1 MAAAPGLAEL
11 DRIEAQLREAEAEYF
26 QLSNATPSSSSQ
38 PYASA
43 AAESSRPSPSPPKSP
58 LSQPLYSFSG
68 RQTGQQEE
76 VPAARVDAA
85 LFSRLQLRHHPSSPA
100 PEAARSTRRPLPNP
114 TSETRIH
121 ASKPTVS
128 QTLLRLAQPRHEI
141 YAERERQRQ
150 EREAVKA
157 AQENCT
163 FTPTLC
169 QGTEKRAAALAAA
182 SKGEVPKSLP
192 DRLRERQ
199 EAAEAARRCRQAKF
213 ELEQAAEC
221 TFQPVLYTDQAHL
234 MPGSAFL
241 SSPSSSPCSSPSRR
255 PGHDKPLHERLGD
268 VQRAR
273 RDHLDRLR
281 AREEEKQAAEWTFRP
296 RLCGVTEEMARQR
309 RQDQDDQYLYDR
321 CIYEDEDEE
330 EEHQQQQQQQQQ
342 QQPLKGGTTFD
353 YLAHESQRFLQRRM
367 AKRWALE
374 QEQLAECHFAPRL
387 CEKTEELIA
396 NAGLPLDFESRQYV
410 WEEQRQRKA
419 SVIEARK
426 AAEEGRWFKPA
437 LEPQSE
443 AMVARLRQ
451 RLEQEDHDGGYYHG
465 NEPVVRRLAVKET
478 ARREAARQHRTEV
491 FYAQY
496 RFQPSLN
503 PVSRALG
510 RPSTTD
516 ELAYNWR
523 GEIAR
528 NKVAEEAQAR
538 FDAECTFQ
546 PVLLSSSSS
555 SSSVPP
561 ASSALRVPAVGAVT
575 KTKART
581 TGAATSSSVAVASTK
596 AVVATAQLAQPSVS
610 IAAGWEDRRRAKD
623 ALAAEARATREA
635 EELQACTWQ
644 PQLATKAIPT
654 RRRQE
659 QQQSP
664 VLVRGLG
671 KFIARTQ
678 AAVQQ
683 REERTAAAACLAA
696 GGAKRTGVLT
706 VSGAGQ
712 VTTTMPRPF
721 QLSSRPQGQRGSHA
735 TVRAEVEKLTQATL
749 TFRPQTIERRKQAA
763 LQKLLHGGV

>member
-1 MAAAPGLAEL
+1 
-11 DRIEAQLREAEAEYF
+11 
-26 QLSNATPSSSSQ
+26 
-38 PYASA
+38 
-43 AAESSRPSPSPPKSP
+43 
-58 LSQPLYSFSG
+58 
-68 RQTGQQEE
+68 
-76 VPAARVDAA
+76 
-85 LFSRLQLRHHPSSPA
+85 
-100 PEAARSTRRPLPNP
+100 
-114 TSETRIH
+114 
-121 ASKPTVS
+121 VS

-150 EREAVKA
+150 EREVAKA

-169 QGTEKRAAALAAA
+169 QGTEKRAAAAAAA

-192 DRLRERQ
+192 DRLMERQ
-199 EAAEAARRCRQAKF
+199 EAAKAARRRRQAKL
-213 ELEQAAEC
+213 EQEQAAQC
-221 TFQPVLYTDQAHL
+221 TFQPVLYTDQGHL

-241 SSPSSSPCSSPSRR
+241 SFPSSSPCSSPSRR
-255 PGHDKPLHERLGD
+255 PGHDKPLHKRLGD
-268 VQRAR
+268 VQRTR

-281 AREEEKQAAEWTFRP
+281 AREEEKEAAEWTFRP

-321 CIYEDEDEE
+321 CIYEEEDEE
-330 EEHQQQQQQQQQ
+330 EEQEQQQQQQQQQ
-342 QQPLKGGTTFD
+342 HHQQQPRKSGTTFD

-374 QEQLAECHFAPRL
+374 QEQLAECHFVPRL

-396 NAGLPLDFESRQYV
+396 NAGLPSDFESRQYV

-419 SVIEARK
+419 AVTQAK
-426 AAEEGRWFKPA
+426 QAAEEERWFKPA

-451 RLEQEDHDGGYYHG
+451 RLEPEDHDGWYSDG
-465 NEPVVRRLAVKET
+465 NDDDDDPVVQRLAVKEP
-478 ARREAARQHRTEV
+478 ARREAARQHRTEAY
-491 FYAQY
+491 YAQY

-503 PVSRALG
+503 PLSRALG
-510 RPSTTD
+510 RRSTTE

-523 GEIAR
+523 GEMAR
-528 NKVAEEAQAR
+528 NKAAEEAQAR
-538 FDAECTFQ
+538 FEAECTFQ
-546 PVLLSSSSS
+546 PILPSYSSSSS
-555 SSSVPP
+555 SAPHA
-561 ASSALRVPAVGAVT
+561 ASAPTAPSAAA
-575 KTKART
+575 
-581 TGAATSSSVAVASTK
+581 AATTTKSKAMTITGPSRSTRG
-596 AVVATAQLAQPSVS
+596 AVVATTQLAQPSVS

-623 ALAAEARATREA
+623 ALAAEARAAREA

-654 RRRQE
+654 QRRQE
-659 QQQSP
+659 QHQSP

-671 KFIARTQ
+671 KFMARTQ
-678 AAVQQ
+678 AAAQQ
-683 REERTAAAACLAA
+683 REERAAAAAALAA
-696 GGAKRTGVLT
+696 GGTNRTGAHT

-735 TVRAEVEKLTQATL
+735 TVRAEVEKLAQATL
-749 TFRPQTIERRKQAA
+749 TFRPQAIERRKQAA
-763 LQKLLHGGV
+763 LQMLLQGGM